1 MADDLLFEIG
11 SDEIPARY
19 MPQAI
24 NDLQER
30 AAVSLKEA
38 RFGFDS
44 LSVFGTPR
52 RLVLY
57 VTGLTEVS
65 REAEFKVR
73 GPSVK
78 AAYDKEGTPT
88 KALLGFSRS
97 LGISPE
103 DVVIEKSNGGE
114 YVYGLR
120 KVSGRSV
127 DHALPEILPALVF
140 GMECPHPLR
149 WGEQNWRWYRAIR
162 WVVCLY
168 GSKVIPAE
176 VAGRSAGRTS
186 FGHRT
191 LHPEPITIP
200 AAGDYFSLMER
211 SGVIVDQ
218 EKRRASI
225 AEGASAC
232 AVTMGGIFLEDHDLM
247 EEITFLAEHP
257 VPFLGKF
264 DTKYLDLPREVLV
277 TVMRYHQRYF
287 PVVSKSGEILP
298 GFVGVRDGHASQGM
312 DTVRRGNEWVIRARL
327 SDAEFFY
334 RQDLKV
340 KLEDRLADLK
350 GVGFLKGAGSMYDKT
365 DRVFEIGQDYAARTD
380 LSALDREIVAQS
392 SRLAK
397 CDLVTHM
404 VGEFA
409 ELEGIMGGH
418 YAAMQGLPEP
428 VCTAI
433 GKHYLPRST
442 KDPLPDKGPGSI
454 LALADKMDTLATAF
468 SLGIEVSGSQDPL
481 GLRRAAQGV
490 VSILMGHGYEISLDE
505 LAARPLELAGAHLKS
520 PLPIARERL
529 SQFLLGRV
537 EVALTGQSYPIEIV
551 RAVLGG
557 GEKRIARLGAM
568 AYALSCLV
576 GTEKLAWVVTGWRRT
591 SVLAK
596 ASQGRSLRGDLLSE
610 EPEIALYEIFQAKKE
625 FAGRMLEGGHY
636 ADYLDVLA
644 GLRPDIDLCLD
655 KVLIM
660 AKDPE
665 IRANR
670 LALLGGV
677 SDLFTAF
684 ADFSHALPLV
694 P

>member
-1 MADDLLFEIG
+1 MDDLLFEIG

-30 AAVSLKEA
+30 SAVSLRAA
-38 RFGFDS
+38 RFGFDNV
-44 LSVFGTPR
+44 SVFGTPR

-65 REAEFKVR
+65 QEAEFRVR
-73 GPSVK
+73 GPSFR
-78 AAYDKEGTPT
+78 AAYDKEGKPT

-97 LGISPE
+97 LGISPG
-103 DVVIEKSNGGE
+103 DVVIEKSNAGE

-120 KVSGRSV
+120 KESGRTV
-127 DHALPEILPALVF
+127 DDALPEILPALVF

-162 WVVCLY
+162 WIVCLY
-168 GSKVIPAE
+168 GSKVVPVE
-176 VAGRSAGRTS
+176 LAGRLAGRNS

-191 LHPEPITIP
+191 LHPEPVSIP
-200 AAGDYFSLMER
+200 AAGDYFSLMEEA
-211 SGVIVDQ
+211 GVIVDQ
-218 EKRRASI
+218 EQRRASI

-232 AVTMGGIFLEDHDLM
+232 AASMGGAFLQDHDLL
-247 EEITFLAEHP
+247 EEIIFLAEHP
-257 VPFLGKF
+257 VPFLGTF
-264 DTKYLDLPREVLV
+264 DTEYLNLPREVLV

-287 PVVSKSGEILP
+287 TVVSKSGEILP
-298 GFVGVRDGHASQGM
+298 GFVGVRDGHSSHGM

-340 KLEDRLADLK
+340 KLEDRLTDLK

-365 DRVFEIGQDYAARTD
+365 ARIFETGQDYAARIG
-380 LSALDREIVAQS
+380 LSPADRETVAES

-418 YAAMQGLPEP
+418 YAARQGLPEP
-428 VCTAI
+428 VCGAI

-442 KDPLPDKGPGSI
+442 KDPLPDKGPGSV
-454 LALADKMDTLATAF
+454 LALADKMDTLAIAF

-490 VSILMGHGYEISLDE
+490 VSILIGHKYEISLDE
-505 LAARPLELAGAHLKS
+505 LAAKPLELAGARLKS
-520 PLPIARERL
+520 SLPSARERL
-529 SQFLLGRV
+529 RQFLLGRV

-551 RAVLGG
+551 RAVLSG
-557 GEKRIARLGAM
+557 GEKRIARLGSM
-568 AYALSCLV
+568 VHALACLA

-596 ASQGRSLRGDLLSE
+596 ASQSRSVREDLLSE
-610 EPEIALYEIFQAKKE
+610 EPEIALYRTFQAKKE
-625 FAGRMLEGGHY
+625 SAGRMLEGGRY

-660 AKDPE
+660 ARDPE
-665 IRANR
+665 IRDNR
-670 LALLGGV
+670 LALLGEV

-684 ADFSHALPLV
+684 ADFSHTLPLV